1 MVVRVGAVWVGVRNK
16 VCGSELCGSEWEM
29 KCMGQSC
36 VGRSE
41 NWSDERVDRRNEVV
55 GQKWKKSGSK
65 KWGWIGEKWADR
77 SEKRKKKLTVRRV
90 RGSWCV
96 ECRSGLRT
104 ECVVLCVECVD
115 VDRSVDWI
123 GAWIVLCVK
132 CIEWIEAWIV
142 QRIECIE
149 CVECRSWCI
158 GVWIVLFGSVCGSE
172 LVKLC
177 VRLRKDQCVWER
189 SGKCLKWKFG
199 LKIISVGFGLFYGQ
213 TENIF
218 NLTQFTI
225 PTKHAIF
232 RKMIS
237 EFRFQSKQTDP
248 KKKEIQVYRLWKFES
263 DSKSVLNC
271 WILD

>member
-1 MVVRVGAVWVGVRNK
+1 MGRSCVGR
-16 VCGSELCGSEWEM
+16 SWEM
-29 KCMGQSC
+29 KCVDRSC
-36 VGRSE
+36 VGWSE
-41 NWSDERVDRRNEVV
+41 NWSDERVDWRNE
-55 GQKWKKSGSK
+55 GDRP
-65 KWGWIGEKWADR
+65 EKWADQTVFMNG
-77 SEKRKKKLTVRRV
+77 SKWETEKEN
-90 RGSWCV
+90 SP
-96 ECRSGLRT
+96 
-104 ECVVLCVECVD
+104 CVECVD
-115 VDRSVDWI
+115 RGASSVDRDWEMSGSEL
-123 GAWIVLCVK
+123 GASLL
-132 CIEWIEAWIV
+132 
-142 QRIECIE
+142 
-149 CVECRSWCI
+149 
-158 GVWIVLFGSVCGSE
+158 GVWIVLFGLVCGSE

-248 KKKEIQVYRLWKFES
+248 KISMVNGKHDQ
-263 DSKSVLNC
+263 
-271 WILD
+271 